1 MVAGKRRVE
10 LQGEITSA
18 GAQLAKFF
26 LLNQS
31 SRDRVH
37 GAGIYSIIREE
48 GNEGKITQSGNF
60 LPRFERYNERGKRV
74 LMDSLGYTF
83 FIPDVHTPLLPSPPF
98 WPLFAINWKFNCLPI
113 FPQEEKRKRGIP
125 LEYSWFCNSKWPIL
139 RWRICC
145 FYSKWLN
152 FVPRE
157 PPRTSSN
164 ANEEKEGGEGGKK
177 RRKKKEKLLSSPVE

>member
-18 GAQLAKFF
+18 GAQLVKFF

-98 WPLFAINWKFNCLPI
+98 CNPPLCNQLEIQLPTH
-113 FPQEEKRKRGIP
+113 F
-125 LEYSWFCNSKWPIL
+125 S
-139 RWRICC
+139 
-145 FYSKWLN
+145 
-152 FVPRE
+152 
-157 PPRTSSN
+157 
-164 ANEEKEGGEGGKK
+164 A
-177 RRKKKEKLLSSPVE
+177 RRKKEERDTPGILLVLQFKVANSPLANLLLLL

>member
-83 FIPDVHTPLLPSPPF
+83 FIPDVHTPFSPLLLSGPSLQSIGNSTAYPF
-98 WPLFAINWKFNCLPI
+98 F
-113 FPQEEKRKRGIP
+113 
-125 LEYSWFCNSKWPIL
+125 
-139 RWRICC
+139 
-145 FYSKWLN
+145 
-152 FVPRE
+152 
-157 PPRTSSN
+157 
-164 ANEEKEGGEGGKK
+164 
-177 RRKKKEKLLSSPVE
+177 RKKKKGREGYPWNTLGSAIQSGQFSVGESVASTLND